1 MTIND
6 KLQSIFRDYAERMR
20 NVATKHGLGK
30 WLDNILQANCN
41 NECSA
46 TEEEVE
52 MMARLVDDDRL
63 TRLEIPPLLEKSYRM
78 AFEDEDFENIKKL
91 RHVGIY
97 SKVNALLYAFKLKKD
112 KENGNQRQSTLLV

>member
-6 KLQSIFRDYAERMR
+6 KLQSIFREYAERMR
-20 NVATKHGLGK
+20 SVATKHGLGK
-30 WLDNILQANCN
+30 WLDNILQANRN

-63 TRLEIPPLLEKSYRM
+63 TRLEIPPLLDKSYRM

-91 RHVGIY
+91 RRVGIY

-112 KENGNQRQSTLLV
+112 KENGNQR

>member
-6 KLQSIFRDYAERMR
+6 KLQSIFREYAERMR

-30 WLDNILQANCN
+30 WLDEILQANRA

-63 TRLEIPPLLEKSYRM
+63 TRLEIPPLLDKSYRM

>member
-1 MTIND
+1 
-6 KLQSIFRDYAERMR
+6 
-20 NVATKHGLGK
+20 
-30 WLDNILQANCN
+30 
-41 NECSA
+41 
-46 TEEEVE
+46 
-52 MMARLVDDDRL
+52 L

-112 KENGNQRQSTLLV
+112 KEK

>member
-6 KLQSIFRDYAERMR
+6 KLQSIFREYAERMR

-30 WLDNILQANCN
+30 WLDEILQANRN

-52 MMARLVDDDRL
+52 MMARLVDDERL

-91 RHVGIY
+91 RRVGIY

-112 KENGNQRQSTLLV
+112 KENDIQH